1 MRRSS
6 SLLDQSGAHREYQ
19 RFLGRH
25 SEGGFR
31 FTTVS
36 TIESGAGSVDV
47 SARPALPCTCTTSGN
62 DMSTRSWACS
72 HWLASATEIPG
83 SVVGM

>member
-1 MRRSS
+1 MRLSTTFLS
-6 SLLDQSGAHREYQ
+6 HSGARFEYHRS
-19 RFLGRH
+19 LDRH
-25 SEGGFR
+25 SEGGLR

-36 TIESGAGSVDV
+36 TMESGAGSVDV